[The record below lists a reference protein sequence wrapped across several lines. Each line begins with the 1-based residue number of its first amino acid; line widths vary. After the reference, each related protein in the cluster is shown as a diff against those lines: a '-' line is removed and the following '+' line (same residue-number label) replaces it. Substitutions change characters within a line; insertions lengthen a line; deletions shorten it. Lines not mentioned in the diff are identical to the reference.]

1 MTTAAMATAPE
12 LLWPA
17 VAAQYRDLAERL
29 IRARVA
35 A

>member
-1 MTTAAMATAPE
+1 MAIAAAVTAPE

-17 VAAQYRDLAERL
+17 VAGQYRDLAGRL
-29 IRARVA
+29 ITAGVA